1 MRLRPTGKS
10 PQRLRHPAT
19 IGKITRVARFLLKT
33 FDNDFRAD
41 MQKPRPI
48 TSRLLIV
55 AALALPPFALLG
67 CKSTPP
73 SAAPVAGQPATDDAT
88 LAARVKQALAA
99 DPQLRSLPVSV
110 ATYRGVVQVAGYVE
124 SDAQIERALAVA
136 RSVPGVRSVSNELHL
151 RPR

>member
-1 MRLRPTGKS
+1 MPR
-10 PQRLRHPAT
+10 
-19 IGKITRVARFLLKT
+19 
-33 FDNDFRAD
+33 
-41 MQKPRPI
+41 PRPI
-48 TSRLLIV
+48 TNRLLIV
-55 AALALPPFALLG
+55 AALALPPFALPG

-73 SAAPVAGQPATDDAT
+73 AAAPASSQPAPDDAT

-136 RSVPGVRSVSNELHL
+136 RGVPGVRSVSNELHL